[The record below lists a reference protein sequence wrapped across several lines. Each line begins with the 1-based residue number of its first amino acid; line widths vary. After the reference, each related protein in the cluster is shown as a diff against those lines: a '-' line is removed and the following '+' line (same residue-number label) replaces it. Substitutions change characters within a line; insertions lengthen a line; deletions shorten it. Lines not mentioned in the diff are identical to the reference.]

1 MKRII
6 MFVTEK
12 QDEKLEN
19 LAKETGLAKSEIVRH
34 ALDSYFLKEERSK
47 SKQEKQDVEGK
58 K

>member
-1 MKRII
+1 